1 MSVDTSSARE
11 EIFASIRRNLQAS
24 AAHEHEHA
32 HHAPAAP
39 VAIEPANDNSSLTE
53 RFVENLEAVR
63 GEWAIVS
70 NAEEAAQVLQD
81 IIGRIKPSRIAVSD
95 SPLVRNLI
103 DQIKPGAEILERAAA
118 AELFNCDVGITGAQL
133 AIAETG
139 TLVLRL
145 ESEFSRLTSLVPEVH
160 ICILE
165 ASRIRANMSEVLD
178 EIAPELDPVVTFI
191 TGPSRTSDIELTL
204 AIGVHGPRELF
215 VIVIE

>member
-1 MSVDTSSARE
+1 MPTKSNPARE
-11 EIFASIRRNLQAS
+11 EIFASIRANLAAS
-24 AAHEHEHA
+24 APHDK
-32 HHAPAAP
+32 HHQKHTLS
-39 VAIEPANDNSSLTE
+39 VTSTEPQNNKPLLET
-53 RFVENLEAVR
+53 FIENLEAVR

-70 NAEEAAQVLQD
+70 DTNEASEVLQNVVNE
-81 IIGRIKPSRIAVSD
+81 INPTRIAISD
-95 SPLVRNLI
+95 SPLVQKLTEQVTTN
-103 DQIKPGAEILERAAA
+103 AEILKRAPA
-118 AELFNCDVGITGAQL
+118 AELFNCDVGVTGAQL

-145 ESEFSRLTSLVPEVH
+145 ESEFSRLTSLVPERH

-165 ASRIRANMSEVLD
+165 ASNIRATMGEVLA
-178 EIAPELDPVVTFI
+178 EIAPSLDPAITFI